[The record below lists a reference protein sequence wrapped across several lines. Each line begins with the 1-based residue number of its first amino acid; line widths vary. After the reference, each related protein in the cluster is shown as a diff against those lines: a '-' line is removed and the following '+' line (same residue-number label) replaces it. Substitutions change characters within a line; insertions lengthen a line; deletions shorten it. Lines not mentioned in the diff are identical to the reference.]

1 MYEEI
6 PDLNMFMVA
15 KYRRRKLMPVCLKDI
30 ILIHAGGMSLT
41 CGKECLS
48 TRKNRRKRFSAI

>member
-6 PDLNMFMVA
+6 PDLNLFMVCEVPKKEA
-15 KYRRRKLMPVCLKDI
+15 FACLPEGYY
-30 ILIHAGGMSLT
+30 LIHAGGMSLT